1 MKNESIYIFSW
12 NGGKIVEKH
21 TEKTFKKKYNKKS
34 NIELWEKS
42 YLELGNN
49 SNCIME
55 DLFKVNELG
64 HEETRH
70 YDNMFVIRLDY

>member
-34 NIELWEKS
+34 NIELWDKS
-42 YLELGNN
+42 YLALGNN
-49 SNCIME
+49 SKN
-55 DLFKVNELG
+55 
-64 HEETRH
+64 
-70 YDNMFVIRLDY
+70 